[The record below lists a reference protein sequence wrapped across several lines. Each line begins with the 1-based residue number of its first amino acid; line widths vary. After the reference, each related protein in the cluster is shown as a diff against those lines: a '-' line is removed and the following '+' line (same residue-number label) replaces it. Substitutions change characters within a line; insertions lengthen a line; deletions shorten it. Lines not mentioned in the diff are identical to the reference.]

1 MAIKSEAPAPKLA
14 GVQVATFQTSAQWV
28 TGLWG
33 LRATGRVRVEDGG
46 KILIEVLVP
55 PGSDIKPGSVV
66 TGNLTHAILPTSVGP
81 PPVDV
86 RHVAP
91 GGDS

>member
-1 MAIKSEAPAPKLA
+1 MAIEKASAPAKLA
-14 GVQVATFQTSAQWV
+14 GIQVATFQTSAAWV

-46 KILIEVLVP
+46 KIMIEVVVP